1 MRIPLYMRGPGIKPG
16 TVRGEMAMNI
26 DIAPTLLSM
35 AGIEVP
41 NTCDGK
47 NLYELIRSLL
57 MHLFAKYSSL
67 QPFSGRRRP

>member
-1 MRIPLYMRGPGIKPG
+1 VRIPLYMRGPGIKPG

-47 NLYELIRSLL
+47 NLYELV
-57 MHLFAKYSSL
+57 
-67 QPFSGRRRP
+67 